1 MKMNKDFT
9 ELSKVEISVV
19 ADRKGDIGLL
29 IQVDDKLTLEA
40 LAKILQE
47 ATEQITNEIGADAEA
62 KH

>member
-1 MKMNKDFT
+1 MNKDFT